1 MVFLIENE
9 AVEFTTPSGKQVQVQ
24 LQEQI
29 QVNSFFNLILFLNS
43 STDNA
48 FSIL

>member
-9 AVEFTTPSGKQVQVQ
+9 AVEQVQDRVQ
-24 LQEQI
+24 VR
-29 QVNSFFNLILFLNS
+29 VNSFFNLILFLNS
-43 STDNA
+43 STDKA